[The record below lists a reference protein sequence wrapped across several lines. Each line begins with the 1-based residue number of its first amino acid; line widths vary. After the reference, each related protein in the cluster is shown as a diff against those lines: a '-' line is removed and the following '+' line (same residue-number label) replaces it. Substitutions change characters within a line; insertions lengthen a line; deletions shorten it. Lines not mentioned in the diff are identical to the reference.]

1 MKKGRDQTVTV
12 RRAKTEK
19 DLEERLLAALDSA
32 DLGEVGPQLSDNLK
46 EHARSA
52 ARGGK

>member
-32 DLGEVGPQLSDNLK
+32 DLGEAGPQLFDNLK
-46 EHARSA
+46 ERARRA